1 MGIPTKLLKDCAN
14 EIGPSFCLLFNS
26 CIERGVFPD
35 KWKDINM
42 VPIHKNEA
50 NYRGICLLDILSKV
64 LEKQVYDKLFNS
76 VKPHICKWQYRFLP
90 GRSTVSQ
97 LIQVV
102 HEYAKALEK
111 KQQVDVIYLEFTKVF
126 HKVPHYKLLFKL
138 ESLGIRGI
146 CWLGFDHI
154 CRVDG
159 IEL

>member
-1 MGIPTKLLKDCAN
+1 MGMPNKLLKDCAN
-14 EIGPSFCLLFNS
+14 EIAPSLCLLFNS

-50 NYRGICLLDILSKV
+50 NYRGISLLDVLSKV

-102 HEYAKALEK
+102 HEYAKAFEK
-111 KQQVDVIYLEFTKVF
+111 KQQVDKAF
-126 HKVPHYKLLFKL
+126 HKVPHNKFLFKL
-138 ESLGIRGI
+138 ESLGIRGNLLA
-146 CWLGFDHI
+146 WFRSYLSG
-154 CRVDG
+154 
-159 IEL
+159 

>member
-146 CWLGFDHI
+146 CWLGFHHI

-159 IEL
+159 TEL